1 LSGIVASMVLAVSR
15 ALGETMIVTIAAG
28 LRVDTV
34 EANPLHPAATMT
46 AYIAGAGQGDLPVDS
61 LEYLTIFAVG
71 ATLFVF
77 TFALNALS
85 IRLVRRFREVYE

>member
-1 LSGIVASMVLAVSR
+1 
-15 ALGETMIVTIAAG
+15 
-28 LRVDTV
+28 
-34 EANPLHPAATMT
+34 MT

-71 ATLFVF
+71 STLFIL
-77 TFALNALS
+77 TFALNVLS